1 MELLGYYN
9 YSDKLNYDENRF
21 LKNFEEIHENVV
33 YFNEEKLVLGEKS
46 NKNTNSIEQSIFN
59 FKLES
64 KDAEKYVYSITII
77 EEGSTFDFMAL
88 GKVEIYYQIRD
99 SKIKLKQILVNGVI
113 NGPLHDKYN
122 DCFNIRPEDYLHL
135 LINE

>member
-21 LKNFEEIHENVV
+21 LMNFDKLHENVV
-33 YFNEEKLVLGEKS
+33 YFNEEKNILGEKS
-46 NKNTNSIEQSIFN
+46 NKIQNSIEQSIFN

-64 KDAEKYVYSITII
+64 KDKEKYVYSITII
-77 EEGSTFDFMAL
+77 EEGTTFDFVAL

-113 NGPLHDKYN
+113 NGPLHDRYN

-135 LINE
+135 LIND